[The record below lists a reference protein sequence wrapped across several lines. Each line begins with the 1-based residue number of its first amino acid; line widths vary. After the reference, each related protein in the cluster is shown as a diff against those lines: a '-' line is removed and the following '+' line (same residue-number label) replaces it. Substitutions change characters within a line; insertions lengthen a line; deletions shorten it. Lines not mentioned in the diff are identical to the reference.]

1 MNAETIN
8 LADAQRERRIR
19 ELAEAMK
26 VATACNDRRVLR
38 RLWSELRAA
47 VLSRSPEQ
55 VRAMEQ
61 RLGVAGPGAR

>member
-8 LADAQRERRIR
+8 LADVQRERRIR
-19 ELAEAMK
+19 ELAAAMK

-38 RLWSELRAA
+38 RLWGELRAA
-47 VLSRSPEQ
+47 VLVRSPEQ

-61 RLGVAGPGAR
+61 RLGVAGSGAR